1 MAYVAPD
8 FPLNDSKPI
17 APSSRILAS
26 PALQAP
32 GIAPA
37 LVAFRERAR
46 TTRCQSFIVT
56 GLLSPRVAALV
67 AVAAVCSSTH
77 ANAHARADLQGIEV
91 SDVHEAEHTVSIR
104 IEGLIASIE
113 SRQVVVNQ
121 GDRDTEIFYTF
132 DLPLEAAVTG
142 VEIRLPD
149 GRRAV
154 STAIDAAAAFKF
166 VEDEES
172 PGRPDVGLLRLVDR
186 PPGGDEQIAR
196 YQLRVFPVL
205 AGKSAVAVVRWHV
218 PVRYRDGRLELRLP
232 ARGSAANRV
241 RERVDVTWR
250 APTSSRGVRDVRAGG
265 NIAAAGAALVSKA
278 RLTFIAPPDA
288 DIVLEARPVFRG
300 GTPIIAELATRGL
313 DKTGGAYALTVISP
327 SSTDTRP
334 TAYERVLFI
343 IDTSRSLGTTG
354 IAAARSV
361 ADALLDAATPA
372 AQTGAIVFA
381 RHARPISARLSADRS
396 GLEKGLAK
404 ALSEGGTENGSD
416 LGDALDQAAALLKRA
431 GPTASTPLGGVARGS
446 SDSTLIVVI
455 TDSVLP
461 LGLDGAQAASRI
473 GSIAINE
480 ARVASVVLVPDRA
493 PLPDPYD
500 GPLGE
505 LARRTGGRIVTVRH
519 GEAGTRA
526 PGLWSELAQPAPI
539 REIDV
544 DWRGA
549 SVTGDDQ
556 VPAQLEAGEGVV
568 LFGWYRGRAPS
579 SVTIGADLHGGAVSA
594 RVRRGGGVAAKTALA
609 LALVNRPAGEVPR
622 AVAAKDAD
630 DVEAARALAAAVR
643 AGVATTSASLVVL
656 DTADGFARDRLALA
670 RKWGPSQYRR
680 FPPPSERSAGEA
692 GAPDARPVI
701 GRSAPPSLRRTGE
714 LDRGIIQR
722 LMKHHVVPRARAC
735 YDRALRRAPDLAGS
749 VTVELEM
756 VRGEVQEAR
765 ISRTT
770 ITDAALTECLLDA
783 AYATPVPNVALG
795 DTSEVV
801 VVARYP
807 LRLRRIQKR
816 PEVSPGV
823 EGRSTDPDDPL
834 GGLDP

>member
-1 MAYVAPD
+1 
-8 FPLNDSKPI
+8 
-17 APSSRILAS
+17 
-26 PALQAP
+26 
-32 GIAPA
+32 
-37 LVAFRERAR
+37 
-46 TTRCQSFIVT
+46 VT
-56 GLLSPRVAALV
+56 GLLSPRAGALV
-67 AVAAVCSSTH
+67 AAAAVWAAAH
-77 ANAHARADLQGIEV
+77 ADAHARADLQGIEV
-91 SDVHEAEHTVSIR
+91 AEVHEAEHTVTIR
-104 IEGLIASIE
+104 VDGLIASVE

-132 DLPLEAAVTG
+132 DLPAEAAVTG

-166 VEDEES
+166 VEDEEG
-172 PGRPDVGLLRLVDR
+172 PGRPDVGLLRVVDR
-186 PPGGDEQIAR
+186 PTGGDERIAR
-196 YQLRVFPVL
+196 YQLRLFPVL

-250 APTSSRGVRDVRAGG
+250 APTSSRGVRNVRAGG
-265 NIAAAGAALVSKA
+265 NIAAAGAAVSKA

-300 GTPIIAELATRGL
+300 GTPIIAELATREL
-313 DKTGGAYALTVISP
+313 DRTGGAYALTVISP
-327 SSTDTRP
+327 SSSDMRP
-334 TAYERVLFI
+334 AAYERVLFI

-381 RHARPISARLSADRS
+381 RHARSIAARLSADRN
-396 GLEKGLAK
+396 GLAKELAK
-404 ALSEGGTENGSD
+404 ALGDGGTENGSD
-416 LGDALDQAAALLKRA
+416 LGDALDQAAAMLKRA
-431 GPTASTPLGGVARGS
+431 GPTSSTPLGGVARGT
-446 SDSTLIVVI
+446 SDSTLIVII

-461 LGLDGAQAASRI
+461 LGLDGVQAASRI
-473 GSIAINE
+473 GSIALNE

-519 GEAGTRA
+519 GEAGARA
-526 PGLWSELAQPAPI
+526 PGLWCELAQPAPI

-544 DWRGA
+544 DWRGS

-556 VPAQLEAGEGVV
+556 LPAQLEAGEGVV
-568 LFGWYRGRAPS
+568 LVGWYRGRAPS
-579 SVTIGADLHGGAVSA
+579 SITIGADLHGGAVSA

-609 LALVNRPAGEVPR
+609 LALVNRPAGEIPR

-630 DVEAARALAAAVR
+630 DVDTARAVAAAVR

-656 DTADGFARDRLALA
+656 DTRDGFARDRLAFA

-735 YDRALRRAPDLAGS
+735 YDRALRRAPDLTGS

-823 EGRSTDPDDPL
+823 ESRTTDPDDPL
-834 GGLDP
+834 GGIEP